1 MVDGT
6 YVKLYEERGREVADA
21 IDALVGTYRAPGGMY
36 VARERC
42 GGVRVSLLLPVVP
55 TGFEPVSPP

>member
-21 IDALVGTYRAPGGMY
+21 IDALVGTYRA
-36 VARERC
+36 R
-42 GGVRVSLLLPVVP
+42 PVGC
-55 TGFEPVSPP
+55 TWHESDAEGSA